1 MASNEQRLPIKIV
14 LTRDE
19 DLQAKPPG
27 GSPRKVFDARG
38 LDAQRQRLL
47 GEILDVRKYFGELL
61 QRRSHLPAVARV
73 VLKPEALAKSH
84 RPTHLFERDSCPI
97 IGGEDFGRL
106 LVSVTSAGL
115 DELEKDMARGATAN
129 LNADVS
135 TLRRIEPYTA
145 DDAAGDG
152 GVAALQRLVAERRPE
167 QIRVRL
173 FKHGRSRADGAIFE
187 GLLALARELNLEVP
201 ESLPY
206 LADLRIF
213 CIRGITPDAIA
224 ALASFIGT
232 QSIGLVPEFEVTAQY
247 APVGT
252 LTEADF
258 PAPTADVE
266 YPVVGIIDTG
276 TDPENALLQAW
287 VVDRD
292 EEDVPRAD
300 QDNSHGS
307 FVAGLIANGYHLNHK
322 DPQFPRTQCRI
333 VDVVAVPK
341 RTTPLT
347 EDDLLNTVR
356 RVVRKYPDVRVW
368 NLSLSRKD
376 MVCRDDA
383 FSEFGIELDKL
394 QQEFDVSFVSCAGN
408 YEEHPLRGW
417 PPEDLGERDRIHPPA
432 DSALG
437 VSVGAVAHVNR
448 PSSRVR
454 PRDPS
459 PFSRRGPGAA
469 FLPKPEVGHIGGN
482 CDGQLNYR
490 QVGVLSL
497 SQNGQ
502 VCEAIGTSFST
513 PIVTSILA
521 HIRSGTAGS
530 MSRTLAKALLVHSA
544 ALAHGPID
552 AAELRY
558 RGFGVPS
565 DPSDVLTCRPWQATM
580 IFEPELQPSKKIF
593 ARADFPIPKCFRR
606 PDGRVEGDFLMTLVY
621 DPPLSPSA
629 GAEYCQTN
637 VDVSLGTYDV
647 GDDGKPAHESKIP
660 LEPRD
665 YSKLYEQHLVEHGFK
680 WSPVKVYRKA
690 LQATGG
696 QRWRLLLNLLYRATV
711 QPVAEPQ
718 RAALVITLF
727 DSTRQKPVYDDVV
740 TAMQTS
746 GWSTV
751 DLQVSARVQTRG
763 RS

>member
-1 MASNEQRLPIKIV
+1 LDEQRQ
-14 LTRDE
+14 T
-19 DLQAKPPG
+19 
-27 GSPRKVFDARG
+27 
-38 LDAQRQRLL
+38 LL
-47 GEILDVRKYFGELL
+47 AELADVRKQFGDIL
-61 QRRSHLPAVARV
+61 QRRTHLPAVARV
-73 VLKPEALAKSH
+73 VLKKEALAKSH
-84 RPTHLFERDSCPI
+84 RPTHLFEKDSCPI
-97 IGGEDFGRL
+97 IGGEDFGHL
-106 LVSVTSAGL
+106 LVSVTNAGL
-115 DELEKDMARGATAN
+115 AALEKDLVRGTTAD
-129 LNADVS
+129 LKADVS

-167 QIRVRL
+167 QIRLRL
-173 FKHGRSRADGAIFE
+173 FKHGRSRADGAIYEEF
-187 GLLALARELNLEVP
+187 LALARALRLEIP

-206 LADLRIF
+206 LSELRMF
-213 CIRGITPDAIA
+213 RVRGITPEVIP
-224 ALASFIGT
+224 ALASFVGT

-247 APVGT
+247 VPVGQ
-252 LTEADF
+252 LKEADF
-258 PAPTADVE
+258 PAPRPGVE
-266 YPVVGIIDTG
+266 YPVVGVIDTG
-276 TDPENALLQAW
+276 TDPANALLQAW

-300 QDNSHGS
+300 QDNAHGS
-307 FVAGLIANGYHLNHK
+307 FVAGLIANGFHLNHK

-341 RTTPLT
+341 PTTPLT
-347 EDDLLNTVR
+347 EDDLLKTIR
-356 RVVRKYPDVRVW
+356 RVVKKYPDVRVW

-376 MVCRDDA
+376 KVCCDDA
-383 FSEFGIELDKL
+383 FSEFGMELDKI

-408 YEEHPLRGW
+408 FEELPLRGW

-437 VSVGAVAHVNR
+437 VSVGAVAHVDR

-454 PRDPS
+454 PREPS

-469 FLPKPEVGHIGGN
+469 FLPKPEVGHVGGN

-497 SQNGQ
+497 STNGQ

-513 PIVTSILA
+513 PIVASILA
-521 HIRSGTAGS
+521 SIRSGTAAP

-544 ALAHGPID
+544 ALRHGPID

-558 RGFGVPS
+558 RGFGVPG
-565 DPSDVLTCRPWQATM
+565 DPSDVLTCPPWQATL

-606 PDGRVEGDFLMTLVY
+606 PDGRVEGEFLMTLVY

-637 VDVSLGTYDV
+637 VDVSLGTYDP
-647 GDDGKPAHESKIP
+647 GKDGKRAHDWKVP
-660 LEPRD
+660 PEPKD
-665 YSKLYEQHLVEHGFK
+665 YGKLYEEHLVEHGFK
-680 WSPVKVYRKA
+680 WSPVKVYRSA
-690 LQATGG
+690 LEATSGK
-696 QRWRLLLNLLYRATV
+696 QWRLRLDLLYRASV
-711 QPVAEPQ
+711 QPAAEPQ
-718 RAALVITLF
+718 RAALVVTLF
-727 DSTRQKPVYDDVV
+727 DPARQKPVYDEVV
-740 TAMQTS
+740 RAMRTS

-751 DLQVSARVQTRG
+751 DLQVAPRLQARG

>member
-1 MASNEQRLPIKIV
+1 MASNERRLPIKVV
-14 LTRDE
+14 LTQDE
-19 DLQAKPPG
+19 DLQAKPG
-27 GSPRKVFDARG
+27 RGSARKVFDEEA
-38 LDAQRQRLL
+38 LDQQRADLL
-47 GEILDVRKYFGELL
+47 GQIAVVRSQFGDIL

-73 VLKPEALAKSH
+73 ILKKEALAKSH
-84 RPTHLFERDSCPI
+84 RPTHLFEKGSCPI
-97 IGGEDFGRL
+97 IGGEDFGHL
-106 LVSVTSAGL
+106 LVSVTKTGL
-115 DELEKDMARGATAN
+115 DELEKDVARGRTGD
-129 LNADVS
+129 LKADVS

-152 GVAALQRLVAERRPE
+152 GVAALQRVIAERRPN
-167 QIRVRL
+167 QLRIRL
-173 FKHGRSRADGAIFE
+173 FRHDRGRANDALREEF
-187 GLLALARELNLEVP
+187 LALARALKLEVP

-206 LADLRIF
+206 LADLRLYRV
-213 CIRGITPDAIA
+213 RGITPDVIP
-224 ALASFIGT
+224 ALASFVGT

-247 APVGT
+247 IPVGQ
-252 LTEADF
+252 LKDADF
-258 PAPTADVE
+258 PSPAPGIE
-266 YPVVGIIDTG
+266 YPVVGLIDSG
-276 TDPENALLQAW
+276 TDPMNRLLQAW

-300 QDNSHGS
+300 QDNAHGS
-307 FVAGLIANGYHLNHK
+307 FVAGLIANGFHLNHQ

-341 RTTPLT
+341 ATTPLT
-347 EDDLLNTVR
+347 EDDLLNTIR
-356 RVVRKYPDVRVW
+356 RVVKKYPQVKVW

-376 MVCRDDA
+376 MVCCDDA
-383 FSEFGIELDKL
+383 FSEFGMELDRI
-394 QQEFDVSFVSCAGN
+394 QQKYDVTFVSCAGN
-408 YEEHPLRGW
+408 FEVPPLRGW
-417 PPEDLGERDRIHPPA
+417 PPEDLGESDRIHPPA

-448 PSSRVR
+448 PNSRVKQ
-454 PRDPS
+454 RDPS

-497 SQNGQ
+497 STNGQ

-513 PIVTSILA
+513 PIVSSILA
-521 HIRSGTAGS
+521 SIRSGTAS
-530 MSRTLAKALLVHSA
+530 TMSRTLAKALLVHSA
-544 ALAHGPID
+544 ALRHGPID

-558 RGFGVPS
+558 RGFGVPG
-565 DPSDVLTCRPWQATM
+565 DLSDVLTCPPWQATL

-606 PDGRVEGDFLMTLVY
+606 PDGRVEGEFLMTLVY
-621 DPPLSPSA
+621 DPPLSPNA

-647 GDDGKPAHESKIP
+647 GKDGKAAHESKIP

-690 LQATGG
+690 LEATGG
-696 QRWRLLLNLLYRATV
+696 QRWRLVLNLLYRATA
-711 QPVAEPQ
+711 PAAEPQ
-718 RAALVITLF
+718 RAALVVTLF
-727 DSTRQKPVYDDVV
+727 DPARQKPVYDEVV
-740 TAMQTS
+740 RAMRTS

-751 DLQVSARVQTRG
+751 DLQVRPRLQARG
-763 RS
+763 RG